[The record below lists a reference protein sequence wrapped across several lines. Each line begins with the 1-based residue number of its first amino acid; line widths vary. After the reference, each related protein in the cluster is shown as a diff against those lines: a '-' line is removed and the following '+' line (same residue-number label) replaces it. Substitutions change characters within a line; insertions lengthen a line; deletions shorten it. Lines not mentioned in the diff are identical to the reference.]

1 MEFFSNSDMLL
12 TLLVLYI
19 VVLIPYIFFLLSQQ
33 NTLLAVEE
41 QNRTIK
47 PGQVWLQ
54 LIPLFGLIWQ
64 FTVVRSIADSLRNE
78 LEHRNRI
85 SRLGIWEDGL
95 VDEVNIHPTF
105 TTGQWY
111 CILVCITAIPFIGFI
126 TFIFALILWIS
137 YWNQLIKYRKMI
149 SM

>member
-41 QNRTIK
+41 Q
-47 PGQVWLQ
+47 
-54 LIPLFGLIWQ
+54 
-64 FTVVRSIADSLRNE
+64 NE